1 MEMLKSYSLKS
12 TSETVVLEVDFLCE
26 EKDMSSFLL
35 ERRRAGI
42 LMPLFSLPGKYGI
55 GSFSKEARE
64 FVDLLSETGNRVCSF
79 FEGGRA
85 ELLADSTHG
94 TDRLRRFSLPE
105 LFDLCGKPLFY

>member
-42 LMPLFSLPGKYGI
+42 LMPLFSLPGK
-55 GSFSKEARE
+55 
-64 FVDLLSETGNRVCSF
+64 
-79 FEGGRA
+79 
-85 ELLADSTHG
+85 
-94 TDRLRRFSLPE
+94 
-105 LFDLCGKPLFY
+105 